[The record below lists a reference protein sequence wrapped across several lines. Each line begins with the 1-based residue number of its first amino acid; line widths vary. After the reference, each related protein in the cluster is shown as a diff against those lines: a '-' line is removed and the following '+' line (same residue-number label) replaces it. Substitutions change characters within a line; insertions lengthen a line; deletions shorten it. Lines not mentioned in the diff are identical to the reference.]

1 MDVEEATFNISSSLS
16 MKIHSDGDYCVPTIT
31 LCGLQ
36 KLTLSL
42 QKWKQ
47 LTKDSNSIL
56 LAIDGINEESFG
68 YESEWCL
75 GGNFYVTLH
84 KSIQETSH
92 LSAIVDI
99 RKRTKIHGEIIDSD
113 EGILLT
119 YSEFRQLMKLTNIV
133 EQLIPELVNLR
144 PCWEGDDHYNQMGAL
159 TCPECNPDEYLN
171 WLEYR

>member
-1 MDVEEATFNISSSLS
+1 MDFEEATFNISSSLS
-16 MKIHSDGDYCVPTIT
+16 IKIHSDGDNCVPTIT

-36 KLTLSL
+36 QLTLSL

-56 LAIDGINEESFG
+56 LAIDGISE
-68 YESEWCL
+68 ESEWCL
-75 GGNFYVTLH
+75 GGYFYVTVH
-84 KSIQETSH
+84 RSIQETSH

-99 RKRTKIHGEIIDSD
+99 RKRTKIHDEMIDSD

-119 YSEFRQLMKLTNIV
+119 YSEFRQLMKLASIV

-144 PCWEGDDHYNQMGAL
+144 PCWEGDDHYNQLGAL
-159 TCPECNPDEYLN
+159 MCPECNQYEYLN
-171 WLEYR
+171 WMEYR